1 MTTNPRAARRR
12 PVVRTVGVL
21 LAIAALVVLAALV
34 PLPSVER
41 LRDWATAVGP
51 TFVVVF
57 FLAHA
62 LVTVLPVP
70 RTLFTVSAGVLFG
83 PVTGLLVAVGATT
96 VSAVLAFVAVR
107 ALGRTVVSRHLRH
120 PLVRAV
126 DARLERR
133 GWLAVGSLRL
143 IAPVPFSVVNYSA
156 AVSSVRL
163 APFAL
168 ATVVGVVP
176 GTVGVV
182 LLGNA
187 LAGHADP
194 VLLTVSG
201 VCIAVGVLGLLL
213 DARLPV
219 AGSPESSDPS
229 ASSDRATSSL
239 DT

>member
-1 MTTNPRAARRR
+1 MTTNLRAARRR
-12 PVVRTVGVL
+12 PVVRAAGAL
-21 LAIAALVVLAALV
+21 LAIATLVVLAALV

-41 LRDWATAVGP
+41 VREWATAVGP

-62 LVTVLPVP
+62 LATMLPVP

-107 ALGRTVVSRHLRH
+107 ALGRGVVARHLRH

-143 IAPVPFSVVNYSA
+143 IAPVPFSVVNYTA

-194 VLLTVSG
+194 LMLAVSG
-201 VCIAVGVLGLLL
+201 VCIAVGVLGLLV

-219 AGSPESSDPS
+219 TGSSDAPAPRESS
-229 ASSDRATSSL
+229 RSSL
-239 DT
+239 GT